1 MWAKSSKVDWD
12 DLSADMVV
20 VWWWCGGVVHT
31 PPGNP
36 NINFLHPMYI
46 PVLNDN
52 NHSVRDCHLCD

>member
-20 VWWWCGGVVHT
+20 VWWCGVVHT

-36 NINFLHPMYI
+36 QYQFSPSNVYT
-46 PVLNDN
+46 
-52 NHSVRDCHLCD
+52 CK